1 MQVQDSPLQ
10 QFLGPGEEVELVL
23 LDAPGPGHGDG
34 VELQGQEGQHQVAAC
49 QSGGFSLVK

>member
-1 MQVQDSPLQ
+1 MQDSPLQ
-10 QFLGPGEEVELVL
+10 QLLGPGEEVELVL